1 MTKRRVSSV
10 PQTRVP
16 STPFFR
22 WEGHAHISPG
32 DVTTAEGRKFPET
45 SCFSPY
51 LYMREIKMCR
61 KAPIPQRDS
70 PPGSLCWFVSLPNLL
85 RLPLKGDRS
94 VTSLSSLGSKRAR
107 KYGISFSVSFF
118 VALHDS
124 SFAIAY
130 FWASKLLQT

>member
-1 MTKRRVSSV
+1 MTKRRISSV

-45 SCFSPY
+45 SCSSPY

-70 PPGSLCWFVSLPNLL
+70 PPGSLCWFVSL
-85 RLPLKGDRS
+85 LPPQFAAASLKGR
-94 VTSLSSLGSKRAR
+94 SLGDISLFFRVEKNKKVWDFVVGIFFCCSAR
-107 KYGISFSVSFF
+107 LEFRNSIFLGK
-118 VALHDS
+118 
-124 SFAIAY
+124 
-130 FWASKLLQT
+130 